1 MRRNILLICL
11 LATMALLTLSGPA
24 FAAEVKEIIA
34 EGTYCMGDGET
45 PTVAEERALLQ
56 AKRQAVEQAGT
67 YVESYSKT
75 LNYQLTA
82 DEIQVISSGIMEVT
96 VLDKQRTVSG
106 SNINF
111 WVKIRALVSL
121 DKIEDMA
128 AKVKEKTT
136 VEDYKKLQEDY
147 SKSQQEIAQ
156 LKQQLQQTNDDKEK
170 GRIRSQITASETI
183 FQASSWFERG
193 NSQLAAR
200 DYYQAIESF
209 SQAVSFGPNKGRA
222 YLNRGHA
229 YVMTGQYEAAIADFN
244 TATAVDPSLA
254 FAYYAK
260 GYAYERLGRRQAAV
274 QAYHT
279 YIQCAPP
286 QQEVYVNR
294 ARHRLRELRSWLY

>member
-56 AKRQAVEQAGT
+56 AKRQAVEQAVT

-156 LKQQLQQTNDDKEK
+156 LKQQLQSLWQPAAPIPFRLEVH
-170 GRIRSQITASETI
+170 RSLEEAP
-183 FQASSWFERG
+183 
-193 NSQLAAR
+193 LA
-200 DYYQAIESF
+200 
-209 SQAVSFGPNKGRA
+209 VA
-222 YLNRGHA
+222 YLNPSRHGSHHHA
-229 YVMTGQYEAAIADFN
+229 
-244 TATAVDPSLA
+244 
-254 FAYYAK
+254 
-260 GYAYERLGRRQAAV
+260 
-274 QAYHT
+274 
-279 YIQCAPP
+279 
-286 QQEVYVNR
+286 QEMESI
-294 ARHRLRELRSWLY
+294 L